1 MPRKT
6 SPQPEGA
13 LYVRLP
19 AQAVAKLDRA
29 SAALGVHK
37 KDLIAG
43 LVTKYVDPD
52 SRHGLTALGTLSAPR
67 RIDLGLGDNP
77 PAVGAYSF
85 QPYDP
90 PEVLNATQAGEL
102 LQLDEK
108 LVAELAEAGQLPGR
122 KLGANWRF
130 SRAALVAWL
139 STPEKAR

>member
-1 MPRKT
+1 MPRKPA
-6 SPQPEGA
+6 SQPEGA

-19 AQAVAKLDRA
+19 AQAFSKLDRA
-29 SAALGVHK
+29 STALGVHK

-43 LVTKYVDPD
+43 LVTKYLDPD
-52 SRHGLTALGTLSAPR
+52 SRQGLAAVGTLAAPR
-67 RIDLGLGDNP
+67 RINLELSDNP

-90 PEVLNATQAGEL
+90 PEVLNPAQAADL
-102 LQLDEK
+102 LQLDQK
-108 LVAELAEAGQLPGR
+108 LVIELAEAGQLPGR
-122 KLGANWRF
+122 KLGTNWRF